1 VGGADILGAAAP
13 EGYIPVGKR
22 GMQMDKVLPGT
33 THAVLGFIRQRWA
46 DLLQITLLPMAVVV
60 AIVAVQYLAMR
71 PLFASFFD
79 MAASGQVNPRM
90 IGRLMQFYG
99 FIALGGLISML
110 VFVWLYVRIVRLHEL
125 DENYWV
131 GLTGTVIK
139 ATLMTAVYGI
149 GVYLLTIVAYVGAAI
164 ALMILAAIGSAIASA
179 AGDNGWISV
188 LLAIIAIPAFT
199 ALPLFPVW
207 FLCRFMVGLPAVAL
221 GRSPDFFSEMW
232 ALSKGESWGV
242 PLRLLFGFLIFF
254 VIAIPVT
261 VLAMWPMIAEISEL
275 AKTAESGRPTPEM
288 FETMMNR
295 MAPVQAAM
303 LAIQIP
309 FIWYSVLLF
318 AEAYRRFTAK
328 RRP

>member
-1 VGGADILGAAAP
+1 
-13 EGYIPVGKR
+13 
-22 GMQMDKVLPGT
+22 MQMDKVLPGT

-46 DLLQITLLPMAVVV
+46 DLVQVALLPMAIVAAIVV
-60 AIVAVQYLAMR
+60 AQYLAMR

-79 MAASGQVNPRM
+79 MAASGQVNPQM
-90 IGRLMQFYG
+90 FGRIMQFYG

-110 VFVWLYVRIVRLHEL
+110 VFVWLYVRIVRLHAL
-125 DENYWV
+125 DENSWV
-131 GLTGTVIK
+131 GLNGTVIK

-149 GVYLLTIVAYVGAAI
+149 GIYLLTVVAYVAAAI
-164 ALMILAAIGSAIASA
+164 VLMILVVASTAIAA
-179 AGDNGWISV
+179 TAGNSGWIQA
-188 LLAIIAIPAFT
+188 LFAILAIPVFT

-207 FLCRFMVGLPAVAL
+207 FFCRFMVGLPAVAL

-254 VIAIPVT
+254 VIAIPVMA
-261 VLAMWPMIAEISEL
+261 LAMWPMIAEISEL
-275 AKTAESGRPTPEM
+275 AKTAEGGRPTPEM

-295 MAPVQAAM
+295 MAPVQVAM
-303 LAIQIP
+303 LVIQIP
-309 FIWYSVLLF
+309 FIWYSVLIF